1 VKTKEEAAQVKTGDI
16 ISVRWSCDL
25 FDRVHLNNCGADL
38 EIARYIIIDSTIG
51 WLQAII
57 LFNGPDNV
65 PELHNDYFKPGDQ
78 WQFRRASLI
87 GKKWS
92 IL

>member
-16 ISVRWSCDL
+16 ISVKWSSDL
-25 FDRVHLNNCGADL
+25 LSDHLNNCGEDK

-51 WLQAII
+51 WLEAII

-65 PELHNDYFKPGDQ
+65 PDLHNDYFKPGDH
-78 WQFRRASLI
+78 WRFRRATLI
-87 GKKWS
+87 GKKWR